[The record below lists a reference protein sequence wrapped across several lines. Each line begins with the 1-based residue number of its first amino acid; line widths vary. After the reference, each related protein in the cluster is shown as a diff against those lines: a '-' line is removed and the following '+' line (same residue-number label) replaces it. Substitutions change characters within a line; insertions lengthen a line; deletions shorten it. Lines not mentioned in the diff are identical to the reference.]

1 MATDSTIRVMLVDDH
16 QIILDSLG
24 LLFNMI
30 EDVEVVAA
38 TSDSREVLS
47 ILEKTDVDI
56 LITDF
61 TMPYL
66 NGVQLTLKVKETFP
80 SLKVI
85 MLTVA
90 DEVAAIQDAYRA
102 GISGYIMKKADRQEL
117 ELAVKTVASGQMYFN
132 KEVMKYLLTQAPS
145 HHEDLQ
151 ASEKLSQLT
160 KRELEIIQLI
170 ALENSSS
177 EIAELLF
184 ISVGTVETHR
194 HNIMRKLDV
203 KNVIGMIKFAMK
215 YELVKP

>member
-1 MATDSTIRVMLVDDH
+1 MSKSPIKVMLVDDH
-16 QIILDSLG
+16 QIILDSLS

-30 EDVEVVAA
+30 DQVEVISS
-38 TSDSREVLS
+38 TSDSREVLD
-47 ILEKTDVDI
+47 LLKKEEVDI

-61 TMPYL
+61 SMPYM
-66 NGVQLTLKVKETFP
+66 NGVQLTLAVKEQFP

-102 GISGYIMKKADRQEL
+102 GISGYIMKKADRHEL

-132 KEVMKYLLTQAPS
+132 KEVMKSILTQEPS
-145 HHEDLQ
+145 HHEDMH
-151 ASEKLSQLT
+151 AMEKLSQLT
-160 KRELEIIQLI
+160 KREIEIIKLI
-170 ALENSSS
+170 AQEHSSA
-177 EIAELLF
+177 EIAQKLF

-203 KNVIGMIKFAMK
+203 KNVIGMIKFALK
-215 YELVKP
+215 YDLVQA

>member
-1 MATDSTIRVMLVDDH
+1 MPAKVIRVILVDDH
-16 QIILDSLG
+16 QIILDSLS

-30 EDVEVVAA
+30 DQVEVVA
-38 TSDSREVLS
+38 TTNDSREVLDM
-47 ILEKTDVDI
+47 LQKELPDI

-61 TMPYL
+61 SMPYL
-66 NGVQLTLKVKETFP
+66 NGVQLTLAVKEKFP

-90 DEVAAIQDAYRA
+90 DEVNAIQDAYRA

-117 ELAVKTVASGQMYFN
+117 ESAVKTVASGQMYFN
-132 KEVMKYLLTQAPS
+132 KEIMKSILTQAPS
-145 HHEDLQ
+145 HHEDLH

-160 KRELEIIQLI
+160 KREIEIIRLI
-170 ALENSSS
+170 AQENSSA

-215 YELVKP
+215 YDLVKV